1 MLKPV
6 NTFFPPRGPFSGY
19 PAAAEVASRHA
30 INRRRED
37 HSAIEASLNTSSA
50 SLIFESKEYFVIS
63 TARRFGKCSK
73 AMARHGQRVPV
84 LSLT

>member
-6 NTFFPPRGPFSGY
+6 NTFFHPRGPFSGY
-19 PAAAEVASRHA
+19 PAAEVASHHA

-50 SLIFESKEYFVIS
+50 SLILK
-63 TARRFGKCSK
+63 
-73 AMARHGQRVPV
+73 
-84 LSLT
+84 